1 MRERWFKKLEQL
13 VRKHPL
19 AVLRL
24 DSEQQGLLSSRMR
37 SETISFSIALPRA
50 TLRELRVPTAC
61 LLITEDHQG
70 KKKTYFSSALGKS
83 SVTTFESRLMIEN
96 ARPIAPDGEES
107 IMALVTDRRFA
118 SDLRGRMRSRK
129 RLVRLS
135 PMLSVHLLNKLAEV
149 RGNKNEMRRAASGL
163 ESPRT
168 YSDNKALQEDAVN
181 SALRVFGLTPR
192 DAATSVETEGPTIL
206 GRVPIREDAVIEHD
220 ARHIPEFSLTA
231 SDLTGRAVFEKGRER
246 LEVITAN
253 RRPLEEVFGV
263 DLIYLNAI
271 KRNIVMVQYKML
283 EPLREDNGTD
293 WIYRPDDQFGK
304 QIGRLKSFSFPEP
317 PEPHEYR
324 LNPQAFYLKFVRRDA
339 SLGKSPV
346 TIPIDHLEALRND
359 PACKGPR
366 GAFRISFDA
375 LDGRYLRQT
384 TFFDLI
390 RSGYIGAYARTTESL
405 EILIEETLKGNR
417 AVVAAAASHSQ
428 PLLYVENGD
437 LHM

>member
-1 MRERWFKKLEQL
+1 MRKHWFKKLEQL

-24 DSEQQGLLSSRMR
+24 DSEQQELLSSRIR
-37 SETISFSIALPRA
+37 SETNSFSIALPRA
-50 TLRELRVPTAC
+50 TLRELRTPTAC
-61 LLITEDHQG
+61 LLITEDRRG
-70 KKKTYFSSALGKS
+70 KKKTYFCSAAGKS
-83 SVTTFESRLMIEN
+83 PVTTFESRLMIEN

-107 IMALVTDRRFA
+107 IIALVTDKRFA
-118 SDLRGRMRSRK
+118 SDLRSRLGSRK
-129 RLVRLS
+129 HLVRLS
-135 PMLSVHLLNKLAEV
+135 PMLSVHLVGKLAEV
-149 RGNKNEMRRAASGL
+149 RGNRDEIRRATAGL

-181 SALRVFGLTPR
+181 SALQVFGLTHR
-192 DAATSVETEGPTIL
+192 DAATSVETEGPTAL

-220 ARHIPEFSLTA
+220 ARYIPEFALTG

-253 RRPLEEVFGV
+253 RSPLEEVLGV
-263 DLIYLNAI
+263 DLIYLNVI

-283 EPLREDNGTD
+283 EPTREDNDAD

-304 QIGRLKSFSFPEP
+304 QVARMKSFSFPEP

-324 LNPQAFYLKFVRRDA
+324 LNSQAFYLKFVRRDA
-339 SLGKSPV
+339 SLGKSPI
-346 TIPIDHLEALRND
+346 TIPIDHFEVLQND
-359 PACKGPR
+359 PACIGSR

-390 RSGYIGAYARTTESL
+390 RSGYIGAYAQDTKNL
-405 EILIEETLKGNR
+405 EILIEETLRGNR
-417 AVVAAAASHSQ
+417 AVVAAVASHSQ
-428 PLLYVENGD
+428 PPIYVENGD